1 MVTRVQ
7 FYLLILVVFLSTLL
21 YGWYKYE
28 NKEGYY
34 IAERVEFIVEGKWG
48 EGYSGKHSSGERLYF
63 KLYSPKY
70 DKYSTKSVHPL
81 TYQDYDKGS
90 HVVFEENQYEM
101 TGEESDMSLQAY
113 LSILFV
119 LWGSLIIYQ
128 IVWTIAGSDIWSFI
142 KFKGEH

>member
-1 MVTRVQ
+1 MITRVQ

-34 IAERVEFIVEGKWG
+34 IAERVEFTVDGKWG

-70 DKYSTKSVHPL
+70 DKYITKSVHPL

-101 TGEESDMSLQAY
+101 TGEDSDMSLGVY
-113 LSILFV
+113 VSVLFILWAMLLTWIGVHWLLMQEPF
-119 LWGSLIIYQ
+119 SC
-128 IVWTIAGSDIWSFI
+128 I